1 VTTLALQNQT
11 ADLHTL
17 KLALFDA
24 IENAEARLD
33 WESVSI
39 YNNLLEKG
47 VTPLLRQVHKL

>member
-1 VTTLALQNQT
+1 MTTLALHNQT

-24 IENAEARLD
+24 IEHAEDRGDLKSA
-33 WESVSI
+33 VV

>member
-1 VTTLALQNQT
+1 MTTLALQNQT

-39 YNNLLEKG
+39 YNNLLSKG